1 MKRFTA
7 ARFMNASLKEMGGGA
22 GLVYPMFGSIWLR
35 PPQDCGSY
43 YLSCDYGTVNP
54 FSCGLWGEREGTWYR
69 LREYYY
75 DSRREGRQK
84 TDEEYYAELET
95 LVSGLPVHAVIVDP
109 SAASLS
115 PASAAIKPIV
125 RFRRK
130 MRCWTASGGCRMP

>member
-1 MKRFTA
+1 
-7 ARFMNASLKEMGGGA
+7 MGGGA
-22 GLVYPMFGSIWLR
+22 RGWFILCSAAIWLPN

-95 LVSGLPVHAVIVDP
+95 LVSGLPIHAVIVDP
-109 SAASLS
+109 SAASFIACIRRHQTYRAI
-115 PASAAIKPIV
+115 PAQNEV
-125 RFRRK
+125 LGR
-130 MRCWTASGGCRMP
+130 ASGGCRMP